1 MSNIKPT
8 RAQMF
13 NGLRKRPT
21 YEEISQE
28 INPDKTKVIYPNRD
42 ATFLRNDPR
51 MTQLDGVSFFESMKD
66 QEEATIKEQ
75 RKETTMRQMAKD
87 SGEGLA
93 ETKIKHGQK
102 EPQRFDISKDDEPTE
117 AHEAELTEKEKY
129 KNERTQAKKDK
140 MAERV
145 KNNLAKKKSTE
156 DEFMKQT
163 EQNQKDDLEFASAP
177 VTGGASSSQGPSPPK
192 QPRTPKAKVE
202 RSRSRDQE
210 PITPKSEMK
219 SESEATPKVK
229 KEPKEKKI
237 KVKKEIEKKTRELKK
252 TKKEEKLEEMKVEEQ
267 QTEEE
272 RGRDKTQKAKAK
284 AKVERSRSRDRP
296 KSEAKSE
303 KSEPKSVKRE
313 LFKDETP
320 KVKKERKRKQSPPD
334 SADVKAEIERI
345 NAQTSPTKSE
355 TAALNRAVKK
365 QLEKE
370 KDPEST
376 HEPKGKRGRPKSVT
390 EAASSSQTPNSAA
403 SSSQSPKKESWD
415 ATLSDSKTSKS
426 YWNTKS
432 MPYIV
437 NQLRLRG
444 FESPK
449 SEWNEIKKL
458 TKVGLVKM
466 VMELV
471 VNDKW

>member
-42 ATFLRNDPR
+42 ATFLRQDPR

-66 QEEATIKEQ
+66 QEEATIREQ
-75 RKETTMRQMAKD
+75 RKETTMKQMAMD

-93 ETKIKHGQK
+93 ETKIKHGKK
-102 EPQRFDISKDDEPTE
+102 EPQHFDISKDDEPTE

-177 VTGGASSSQGPSPPK
+177 VTGGASSSQGPDPPK

-210 PITPKSEMK
+210 P
-219 SESEATPKVK
+219 
-229 KEPKEKKI
+229 
-237 KVKKEIEKKTRELKK
+237 KT
-252 TKKEEKLEEMKVEEQ
+252 
-267 QTEEE
+267 
-272 RGRDKTQKAKAK
+272 
-284 AKVERSRSRDRP
+284 P

-303 KSEPKSVKRE
+303 MK
-313 LFKDETP
+313 
-320 KVKKERKRKQSPPD
+320 
-334 SADVKAEIERI
+334 
-345 NAQTSPTKSE
+345 
-355 TAALNRAVKK
+355 
-365 QLEKE
+365 
-370 KDPEST
+370 
-376 HEPKGKRGRPKSVT
+376 
-390 EAASSSQTPNSAA
+390 
-403 SSSQSPKKESWD
+403 
-415 ATLSDSKTSKS
+415 
-426 YWNTKS
+426 
-432 MPYIV
+432 
-437 NQLRLRG
+437 
-444 FESPK
+444 
-449 SEWNEIKKL
+449 
-458 TKVGLVKM
+458 
-466 VMELV
+466 
-471 VNDKW
+471 

>member
-21 YEEISQE
+21 YEDISQE

-42 ATFLRNDPR
+42 AKFLREDPR
-51 MTQLDGVSFFESMKD
+51 MTQLDGVSFIESMKD
-66 QEEATIKEQ
+66 QEEATIREQ

-87 SGEGLA
+87 SGEGLT

-102 EPQRFDISKDDEPTE
+102 EPQHFDISKDDEPTE

-177 VTGGASSSQGPSPPK
+177 VTGGASSSQGPDPPK

-210 PITPKSEMK
+210 PKTPKSEAKSEMK

-237 KVKKEIEKKTRELKK
+237 KVKKEIERKTRELNKN
-252 TKKEEKLEEMKVEEQ
+252 
-267 QTEEE
+267 
-272 RGRDKTQKAKAK
+272 
-284 AKVERSRSRDRP
+284 
-296 KSEAKSE
+296 
-303 KSEPKSVKRE
+303 
-313 LFKDETP
+313 
-320 KVKKERKRKQSPPD
+320 KERRKTRRD
-334 SADVKAEIERI
+334 
-345 NAQTSPTKSE
+345 
-355 TAALNRAVKK
+355 
-365 QLEKE
+365 
-370 KDPEST
+370 ES
-376 HEPKGKRGRPKSVT
+376 
-390 EAASSSQTPNSAA
+390 
-403 SSSQSPKKESWD
+403 
-415 ATLSDSKTSKS
+415 
-426 YWNTKS
+426 
-432 MPYIV
+432 
-437 NQLRLRG
+437 
-444 FESPK
+444 
-449 SEWNEIKKL
+449 
-458 TKVGLVKM
+458 
-466 VMELV
+466 
-471 VNDKW
+471 